1 MNRAQLSEIS
11 ERCFIIIALSY
22 DSCLEVVCT
31 RHSGF
36 ADSNPRVCLENL
48 SETPPRGQKRVI
60 DLTKKW
66 SALFT
71 QVYSNAK
78 PSLKKKKKDHW

>member
-1 MNRAQLSEIS
+1 MNKPQRSEIR

-22 DSCLEVVCT
+22 DSCLKVVFT
-31 RHSGF
+31 QNSGF
-36 ADSNPRVCLENL
+36 ADSNPPRVCLETL

-60 DLTKKW
+60 DVTDKW

-78 PSLKKKKKDHW
+78 PSFKKIDHW